1 MEAIRQGGCGFVFQE
16 LLRRVRKVIDETE
29 DVPALFDPTQTMDG
43 VDLSIFNIQ
52 EEDLDGWAASLRCGY
67 VSVMQGILPTLA
79 SASAQKENRGLIAS
93 HAPIVHALKVCAV
106 SGDDVSARYAA
117 VALAHVWS
125 SQTPA
130 ASFATQ
136 EEFERIYTVAKNAR
150 SRELAI
156 CTAQALKNL
165 LLQRPPGIRAIC
177 PDTLVQELVPC

>member
-1 MEAIRQGGCGFVFQE
+1 MRIRLPGAPAAGTQSDRRNRRRARALRPYTDLDGEDFSIFDIRQ
-16 LLRRVRKVIDETE
+16 
-29 DVPALFDPTQTMDG
+29 
-43 VDLSIFNIQ
+43 
-52 EEDLDGWAASLRCGY
+52 EDLDGWATSLLCGY

-79 SASAQKENRGLIAS
+79 TASAQKENIGLIAS
-93 HAPIVHALKVCAV
+93 HGRIVHALKVCAV

-117 VALAHVWS
+117 VALSHVWS

-150 SRELAI
+150 SKELAI

-165 LLQRPPGIRAIC
+165 LLQRPPGIRAMC
-177 PDTLVQELVPC
+177 PETLVQELVPC